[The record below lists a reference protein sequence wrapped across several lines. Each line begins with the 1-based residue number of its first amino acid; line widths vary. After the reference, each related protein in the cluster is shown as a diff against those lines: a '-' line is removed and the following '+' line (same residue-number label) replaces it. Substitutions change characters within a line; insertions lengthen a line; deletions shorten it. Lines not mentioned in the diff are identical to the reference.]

1 MPVLQNMKS
10 REIMTYRVAHKR
22 KVNAKKFGRVLVQY
36 TMAICGTPFTFPA
49 KPGSGKNA
57 IHHFVVGVAS
67 KPGRGRSI
75 ISMMQELDKKDG
87 GNRLQTFL
95 NGNG

>member
-1 MPVLQNMKS
+1 
-10 REIMTYRVAHKR
+10 MTYRVAHKR

-75 ISMMQELDKKDG
+75 ISMMQELDKKYV